1 MFPLMRLSP
10 AVMWDISSELILD
23 RHKKRPRRIVR
34 RGRSSGCCHHRPDL
48 CYESSGLCLN
58 RQADQ
63 LCWCAAA
70 GLVGTQVGSSRPA
83 PGRRH
88 SLGLVGAR
96 ARVWGCGKATGP
108 VTAGGWRSRA
118 RRVGWQDG
126 GGPGRGRPGG
136 ETVAGRGEAGRV
148 ARRWRAGARPDR

>member
-118 RRVGWQDG
+118 RRGGWQDG

-148 ARRWRAGARPDR
+148 ARR